1 MNLYISGIG
10 WIAIFVIYIPVTLF
24 VIGLIYILIL
34 KKLNISIKVLSVLAL
49 FIFSAWLLLWD
60 IIQIGNQAKELCKNA
75 GLHINKT
82 VVADGFYGKGVAG
95 FARTWKPYGFSY
107 VEEQKLSGQYIRTSE
122 LNGEFIVEKNV
133 ELKSR
138 YWSIQDDRILN
149 KNFKQIKTYVK
160 DSLTDEVLSE
170 LIYYKIYPGWFDSY
184 MLSASGFSFSP
195 WVCKPRDKD
204 GGRLTILDLIQ
215 ETIHPIKTKG
225 LK

>member
-10 WIAIFVIYIPVTLF
+10 WIAIIIIYIPVTLF
-24 VIGLIYILIL
+24 VIGLIYIFIL
-34 KKLNISIKVLSVLAL
+34 KKLNVPVQILCVSAL
-49 FIFSAWLLLWD
+49 FSLSTWLLLSD
-60 IIQIGNQAKELCKNA
+60 VIQIGNQAKELCKNA
-75 GLHINKT
+75 GLHVNKT

-95 FARTWKPYGFSY
+95 FAGTWKPYGFSY

-122 LNGEFIVEKNV
+122 LNGELVVEKNV

-138 YWSIQDDRILN
+138 YWSLQDDRILN

-160 DSLTDEVLSE
+160 DSHTDEVLGD

-195 WVCKPRDKD
+195 WVCNEKNEQGKNLGTTHLIKKVIKPVNLVGKN
-204 GGRLTILDLIQ
+204 
-215 ETIHPIKTKG
+215 
-225 LK
+225 